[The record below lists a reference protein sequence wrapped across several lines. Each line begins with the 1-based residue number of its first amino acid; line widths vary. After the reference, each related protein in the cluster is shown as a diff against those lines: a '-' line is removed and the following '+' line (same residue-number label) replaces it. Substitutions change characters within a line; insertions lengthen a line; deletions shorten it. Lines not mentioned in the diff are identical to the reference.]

1 LAHDHPDPEEEMSR
15 FVVALV
21 GLVLGLSAVSSAQSA
36 SAKPPE
42 PEITTTGRGEVRLA
56 PDLAYIVVG
65 VTNQSPSAIDA
76 ASENARRIAAILAA
90 LRGLGLTDQQVRTAG
105 YSLSQMYEYPKN
117 QEPRLKGFT
126 ARNTLRA
133 EIRRIDDVGKAI
145 DAAIS
150 AGATD
155 VASIQFSAS
164 NTEEARRTALSD
176 AVRQARSDADAM
188 ARAAGGTLGRL
199 LSVASAGVALPGN
212 YPYQSVVLS
221 AGMPSPPPT
230 PIVPGELSVVAQ
242 VSTRW
247 EFLPATR

>member
-1 LAHDHPDPEEEMSR
+1 MSR
-15 FVVALV
+15 FVVGLL
-21 GLVLGLSAVSSAQSA
+21 GLVLGLSAISSAQNP
-36 SAKPPE
+36 SAKPQE
-42 PEITTTGRGEVRLA
+42 PEITTMGRGEVRLA

-65 VTNQSPSAIDA
+65 VTNQSPSAIEA
-76 ASENARRIAAILAA
+76 ASENARRIAAILTA
-90 LRGLGLTDQQVRTAG
+90 LRALGLTDQQVRTAG

-133 EIRRIDDVGKAI
+133 EIRRIEDVGKAI

-155 VASIQFSAS
+155 VSSIQFSAS

-176 AVRQARSDADAM
+176 AVKQARSDADAM

-199 LSVASAGVALPGN
+199 ISVASGGVSLPGN
-212 YPYQSVVLS
+212 YPYQGAMLTASMS
-221 AGMPSPPPT
+221 PAPPPT